1 MSDLRQVL
9 SQGRKRIGLLV
20 GAGAPMSIP
29 RLVDPDQP
37 LKAEPLIPGANAL
50 TGLVIAAIEENDL
63 RKAANA
69 VRAELGPTANIETIL
84 SRVRLLQ
91 QVLGAVKVHD
101 LDGPAFA
108 KLGSRICEQIGKIV
122 DARLP
127 TFPNGYHDLIA
138 WVGGTTRSHPI
149 EIFTTNYD
157 LLFEEAFERV
167 RMPYF
172 DGFSGGASPFF
183 DSVSVNGDDL
193 PPRWSRLW
201 KLHGSLGWRLE
212 DDAVVRTGGRGEAQ
226 LIYPDHLKYDLT
238 KKQPYTSLF
247 ERLRTFLLKPDT
259 LLLATGFSFRDAH
272 ICAVLDESLAIN
284 ANAAVIAFQFGGLVE
299 ETAVCKLASDRRNVS
314 VYCWDGAVVNG
325 VSGKWRLGELPKGWG
340 EIRATFWGDVAS
352 AKSKGLL
359 LGNFQN
365 FASFCALTKATEL
378 AIASTQTTS
387 TSVEEAAHSDKQS

>member
-1 MSDLRQVL
+1 MDVRSEL
-9 SQGRKRIGLLV
+9 
-20 GAGAPMSIP
+20 GAGAN
-29 RLVDPDQP
+29 V
-37 LKAEPLIPGANAL
+37 
-50 TGLVIAAIEENDL
+50 
-63 RKAANA
+63 
-69 VRAELGPTANIETIL
+69 ETIL

-91 QVLGAVKVHD
+91 QVLGNVTVHG
-101 LDGPAFA
+101 LDSVGFA
-108 KLGSRICEQIGKIV
+108 KLGTKICEHIGKVV

-127 TFPNGYHDLIA
+127 PFPNGYNDLIA
-138 WVGGTTRSHPI
+138 WIGGTSRSHPV

-167 RMPYF
+167 RLPYF

-247 ERLRTFLLKPDT
+247 ERLKTFLLKPDT
-259 LLLATGFSFRDAH
+259 LLLTAGFSFRDAH

-284 ANAAVIAFQFGGLVE
+284 SNAAVIAFQFGGVADE
-299 ETAVCKLASDRRNVS
+299 IAACKLASDRRNVS

-325 VSGKWRLGELPKGWG
+325 SAGKWRLGELPKGWA
-340 EIRATFWGDVAS
+340 EIRATFWGHIPS
-352 AKSKGLL
+352 QKQEGLL

-365 FASFCALTKATEL
+365 FANFCALTKATEL
-378 AIASTQTTS
+378 SAGPSAPSNLQPHGMGS
-387 TSVEEAAHSDKQS
+387 NAQ